1 MKILADIHTHTIASG
16 HAYSTITENIKAAS
30 EKGLKLIATTDHTEG
45 MPGGAHAFHFANL
58 RSLPDEIDGVKI
70 LRGAEANIIDYE
82 GHLDVDEE
90 LLGELDM
97 AIAGFHPPCIDFA
110 DVETVTRGLEK
121 VMQNPYISIIGHPG
135 DSRYPLDFERIVK
148 MAKATGTLLEV
159 NNASLKPTSFR
170 PGVRESLIELL
181 TYCKAYEMPVVLGSD
196 AHHMS
201 VVGGFE
207 ESIMLLEELDFP
219 ETLVLNT
226 NPEALVDFISQKR
239 LK

>member
-97 AIAGFHPPCIDFA
+97 AIASFHPPCIDFA

-196 AHHMS
+196 AHHMN

>member
-16 HAYSTITENIKAAS
+16 HAYSTITENIRAAS

-58 RSLPDEIDGVKI
+58 KSLPDEIDGVKI
-70 LRGAEANIIDYE
+70 LRGAEVNIVDYE

-90 LLGELDM
+90 LLGGLDM
-97 AIAGFHPPCIDFA
+97 AIASFHPPCIDFA

-181 TYCKAYEMPVVLGSD
+181 SYCKAYEMPVVLGSD

-219 ETLVLNT
+219 ERLVLNT
-226 NPEALVDFISQKR
+226 NPEALIDFISQKR

>member
-97 AIAGFHPPCIDFA
+97 AIASFHPPCIDFA

-207 ESIMLLEELDFP
+207 ESITLLEELDFP

>member
-30 EKGLKLIATTDHTEG
+30 KKGLKLIATTDHTEG

-97 AIAGFHPPCIDFA
+97 AIASFHPPCIDFA

>member
-97 AIAGFHPPCIDFA
+97 AIASFHPPCIDFA

-201 VVGGFE
+201 VVGRFE